1 MDPATEYQSL
11 DEPGRS
17 NHLWRYTPWRRV
29 HPTGDVSGIP
39 EMDSP
44 VVGLIGFDG
53 GPAPDGI
60 RIQQGIVS
68 DTIMPGSDALT
79 GSFLRAG
86 AADSSWT
93 LSVESG
99 VSSEHPVILD
109 VDVGD
114 SASVLHLCLDV
125 GRLSELELVTRVR
138 GSGEWFG
145 MLRTGGVGDGSSLND
160 VVVSLLDKGT
170 LLRVD
175 SINVGRD
182 AQVRAGTV
190 SSGSDRTKADLRYRM
205 AETGGNLRV
214 LGSILSAG
222 SMHLDHHV
230 EIHHDAPETFSRL
243 SWHSACDGDSRTIG
257 TGMLRVADG
266 STGADASQLF
276 HNLLLSED
284 AEADSIPELEVLEH
298 EVVGCGHGTAN
309 GPIDEDQVF
318 YLESRGLEPSEARG
332 ALIAAFLNS
341 TLSEMGSESLHDW
354 LVGLLNSELREL
366 DA

>member
-39 EMDSP
+39 EMGSP

-60 RIQQGIVS
+60 SIQQGIVS

-79 GSFLRAG
+79 GSFLRAV
-86 AADSSWT
+86 AAGSSWT
-93 LSVESG
+93 LRVESG
-99 VSSEHPVILD
+99 FSSEHPIILD

-125 GRLSELELVTRVR
+125 GGLSELELVTRVR

-145 MLRTGGVGDGSSLND
+145 MLRTGGVGDGGSLND
-160 VVVSLLDKGT
+160 VVVSLMDKGT

-182 AQVRAGTV
+182 AQVRAGTAV
-190 SSGSDRTKADLRYRM
+190 SYTHL
-205 AETGGNLRV
+205 TLPT
-214 LGSILSAG
+214 IL
-222 SMHLDHHV
+222 
-230 EIHHDAPETFSRL
+230 
-243 SWHSACDGDSRTIG
+243 
-257 TGMLRVADG
+257 
-266 STGADASQLF
+266 
-276 HNLLLSED
+276 
-284 AEADSIPELEVLEH
+284 
-298 EVVGCGHGTAN
+298 
-309 GPIDEDQVF
+309 
-318 YLESRGLEPSEARG
+318 
-332 ALIAAFLNS
+332 
-341 TLSEMGSESLHDW
+341 
-354 LVGLLNSELREL
+354 LV
-366 DA
+366 